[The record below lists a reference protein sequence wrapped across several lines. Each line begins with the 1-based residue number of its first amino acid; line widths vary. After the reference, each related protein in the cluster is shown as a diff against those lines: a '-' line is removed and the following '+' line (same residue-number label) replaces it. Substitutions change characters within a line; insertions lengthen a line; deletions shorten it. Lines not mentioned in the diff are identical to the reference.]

1 MINVNGIEALV
12 HFKVRTLNLSCY
24 GTMESDGKKHIA
36 INARKSANLTPVF
49 FFFSVLRRI
58 FI

>member
-1 MINVNGIEALV
+1 
-12 HFKVRTLNLSCY
+12 
-24 GTMESDGKKHIA
+24 MESDGKKHIA